1 MYLIQ
6 GVYMKKIFQILVAL
20 LFTFVLVACDDIVI
34 DEDTFDESLL
44 PEMIQTLSLRNN
56 DDRMSM
62 DELSTMIQTGAYFE
76 SDVTYELQC
85 GIQQQYITKEDG
97 TFIQTYTYYEYDN
110 DIFEE
115 AFEILNN
122 GIDDDN
128 DGIIDEDDE
137 IMILFTD
144 EMFDGIDNNNDGI
157 IDELFEQT
165 PTYVVTYTLVFN
177 NEITETTTSED
188 GTVTTVTSFSYTYT
202 EVKTPYTGQIIEVA
216 SCFDD
221 EFIDEEDE
229 FTDDET
235 SGIEDDFNGPLLD
248 AYINLSI
255 EIQEAFNAS
264 ISTDQMSFN
273 FIYVEFILGR
283 SLTDEEKEAFNLVWD
298 LLSLDIN
305 SYTFDVFDT
314 EIESIEFYLGRP
326 LTEQEREAFEIV
338 STINASLSE
347 PVTLEQVTQLY
358 ESILNRS
365 LTELEKEALALY
377 EFYGE

>member
-20 LFTFVLVACDDIVI
+20 VFTFGLVACDDIVI

-44 PEMIQTLSLRNN
+44 TEMIQTLSLRNN

-115 AFEILNN
+115 AYEILNN

-165 PTYVVTYTLVFN
+165 PTHVVTYTLIYGR
-177 NEITETTTSED
+177 ETTETTTSED

-202 EVKTPYTGQIIEVA
+202 EVKTPYTGQIIEVV

-221 EFIDEEDE
+221 D
-229 FTDDET
+229 FTDEGT
-235 SGIEDDFNGPLLD
+235 SNTEDDFNLTLINV
-248 AYINLSI
+248 YINLST

-264 ISTDQMSFN
+264 LSTDQMSFN
-273 FIYVEFILGR
+273 FIYTEFILGR
-283 SLTDEEKEAFNLVWD
+283 SLTDEEKDAFNLVWD

-305 SYTFDVFDT
+305 RYTFDVFDT

-326 LTEQEREAFEIV
+326 LTDQERDAFNIV
-338 STINASLSE
+338 STIHASLSE
-347 PVTLEQVTQLY
+347 PVTLEQATQVY

-365 LTELEKEALALY
+365 LTELEKEALAVY

>member
-1 MYLIQ
+1 
-6 GVYMKKIFQILVAL
+6 MKKIFQILVAL
-20 LFTFVLVACDDIVI
+20 LVTFVLVACDDIVI

-85 GIQQQYITKEDG
+85 GIQQQYITEEDG
-97 TFIQTYTYYEYDN
+97 TFIQTYTYYEYNN

-115 AFEILNN
+115 AFEILYN

-144 EMFDGIDNNNDGI
+144 EMTDGIDNNNDGI

-202 EVKTPYTGQIIEVA
+202 EVKTPYTGQIIEVT

-221 EFIDEEDE
+221 EFIVEEDE
-229 FTDDET
+229 FTDEET

-248 AYINLSI
+248 AYINLST

-273 FIYVEFILGR
+273 FIYAEFILGR
-283 SLTDEEKEAFNLVWD
+283 SLTDEEKEAFNLVWN

-305 SYTFDVFDT
+305 SYTFEVFDT

-326 LTEQEREAFEIV
+326 LTEQEIEAFDIV
-338 STINASLSE
+338 STISASQSE
-347 PVTLEQVTQLY
+347 AVTLEQRISLY
-358 ESILNRS
+358 ETILNRL
-365 LTELEKEALALY
+365 LTDLEKEAIALY

>member
-85 GIQQQYITKEDG
+85 GIQQQYFTEEDG
-97 TFIQTYTYYEYDN
+97 TFIQTYTYYDYNN

-115 AFEILNN
+115 AIEILYN

-165 PTYVVTYTLVFN
+165 PTYVVSYTLVYN
-177 NEITETTTSED
+177 NETTETTTSED

-229 FTDDET
+229 FTDEET
-235 SGIEDDFNGPLLD
+235 SGIENDFNGPLLD
-248 AYINLSI
+248 IYINLST
-255 EIQEAFNAS
+255 EIQEAINA
-264 ISTDQMSFN
+264 STDQQSISL
-273 FIYVEFILGR
+273 IYAEITLGR
-283 SLTDEEKEAFNLVWD
+283 SLTDEEKEAIQLVWD
-298 LLSLDIN
+298 LYFSIEDT
-305 SYTFDVFDT
+305 SSDSFEVFDS
-314 EIESIEFYLGRP
+314 EIEYVEFYLGRS
-326 LTEQEREAFEIV
+326 LTEQEIEAFDIV
-338 STINASLSE
+338 STISASQSE
-347 PVTLEQVTQLY
+347 DVTLEQLISLY
-358 ESILNRS
+358 ETILNRL
-365 LTELEKEALALY
+365 LTDLEKEAIALY